1 MTVKFKLGSPAVEE
15 EQEVAPPPPKK
26 SHMPLSKGPVPMQP
40 DGDPKTVWPMLEDI
54 RSRLIRIEDLFKT
67 WQHESGG
74 PAGYKLTP
82 ALPEPIKTQNGH
94 LVTKSGM
101 VAQFIEVPSVEQVI
115 AAAKKYKA
123 RYGQEALAQALEN
136 FKAKKISDLDDE
148 QKALFVERVSDT
160 KPEGLD
166 E

>member
-1 MTVKFKLGSPAVEE
+1 VTVKFKLESPAVEE
-15 EQEVAPPPPKK
+15 EQEAAPPPPKK

-54 RSRLIRIEDLFKT
+54 RSRLIRIEGLLN
-67 WQHESGG
+67 G
-74 PAGYKLTP
+74 AP

-94 LVTKSGM
+94 PVAKNGT

-123 RYGQEALAQALEN
+123 RYGQDALAQALEN

-148 QKALFVERVSDT
+148 QKALFVERLSDD
-160 KPEGLD
+160 KPEGL
-166 E
+166 EE